1 MACVFVVFVFCHG
14 WNCLTSVSQLGLF
27 VTRVVLFTSF
37 DLLGSFDFDCG
48 FVDIVDCGF
57 VDLTLA
63 NG

>member
-1 MACVFVVFVFCHG
+1 M
-14 WNCLTSVSQLGLF
+14 TSVSQLGLF
-27 VTRVVLFTSF
+27 VTRVVLLTSF